1 MTEKA
6 LLIKAVHLIMD
17 FVDTD
22 VHALPFQ
29 DQGTWAENHYD
40 IFQKFLRE
48 NNLKGRYDCTRQAF

>member
-1 MTEKA
+1 
-6 LLIKAVHLIMD
+6 MD